1 MSDNSPYGSR
11 LGVGGRHNQIK
22 QGIFDRKKEQAL
34 KMLGQT
40 DYFDDKKIVDIEGA
54 ERNIEG
60 SPSQG
65 GDGQSEA
72 PTTNPAADRARN
84 QQSNMTALMQQH
96 GNKLDPMGAG
106 VLSAAAGLALS
117 DGKPIPALVAGVGG
131 YALAKHFQGQGQS
144 NDQSFD
150 LSQAV
155 EGTQPINEQVIQPA
169 PELRRD
175 EVVTPSEILY
185 KEKADISGVDPGQ
198 SSDDELAISPGFVD
212 AATNRN
218 NTFGQ
223 DAVTMLAQS
232 FKTTGDQTIGT
243 NMQPQIGGES
253 GLESPSQVGAGNVPN
268 PADELVTS
276 FTKSRVPSYLARTLG
291 GGSVV

>member
-1 MSDNSPYGSR
+1 MFFNRPTTGSFNTYGA
-11 LGVGGRHNQIK
+11 GAWNETKEEEETFDGRMEFAPKN
-22 QGIFDRKKEQAL
+22 
-34 KMLGQT
+34 
-40 DYFDDKKIVDIEGA
+40 KIVDIEGA

-60 SPSQG
+60 APSQS

-131 YALAKHFQGQGQS
+131 YALAKHFQGQGQGQAD
-144 NDQSFD
+144 NQSFD
-150 LSQAV
+150 PRQAV
-155 EGTQPINEQVIQPA
+155 EGTPQIQPA
-169 PELRRD
+169 PQITRD
-175 EVVTPSEILY
+175 EQFTQSEAVSQ
-185 KEKADISGVDPGQ
+185 EKADISGMYPNQ
-198 SSDDELAISPGFVD
+198 SEGGLEFAPKLAD
-212 AATNRN
+212 ADTNRAN
-218 NTFGQ
+218 AFS
-223 DAVTMLAQS
+223 DPITMLAQS
-232 FKTTGDQTIGT
+232 AKTTTEDDFNPAFNS

-253 GLESPSQVGAGNVPN
+253 GLELPAPGGQPGNVPN
-268 PADELVTS
+268 PADELITS
-276 FTKSRVPSYLARTLG
+276 FTKGRVPSYLARTLG

>member
-1 MSDNSPYGSR
+1 MFFNRPTTGSFNTYGA
-11 LGVGGRHNQIK
+11 GAWNETKEEEETFDGRMEFAPKN
-22 QGIFDRKKEQAL
+22 
-34 KMLGQT
+34 
-40 DYFDDKKIVDIEGA
+40 KIVDIEGA

-60 SPSQG
+60 APSQG

-84 QQSNMTALMQQH
+84 QQSDMTALLQQY
-96 GNKLDPMGAG
+96 GKVPLDPALGGVAG
-106 VLSAAAGLALS
+106 FGLGMVLG
-117 DGKPIPALVAGVGG
+117 DGKPLPALLGAGAG
-131 YALAKHFQGQGQS
+131 YLLGKS
-144 NDQSFD
+144 NTINLPSNKSFD
-150 LSQAV
+150 ASQAV
-155 EGTQPINEQVIQPA
+155 EGTQPINSGEIQPV
-169 PELRRD
+169 PQLQRD

-185 KEKADISGVDPGQ
+185 KEKADISGIDPGQ
-198 SSDDELAISPGFVD
+198 ASGDELAISPGFVD

>member
-1 MSDNSPYGSR
+1 M
-11 LGVGGRHNQIK
+11 NQ
-22 QGIFDRKKEQAL
+22 
-34 KMLGQT
+34 ML
-40 DYFDDKKIVDIEGA
+40 
-54 ERNIEG
+54 
-60 SPSQG
+60 
-65 GDGQSEA
+65 
-72 PTTNPAADRARN
+72 
-84 QQSNMTALMQQH
+84 QQH
-96 GNKLDPMGAG
+96 GKVLLDPAGGAVMGAG
-106 VLSAAAGLALS
+106 LGMIASGGKLLPTALGAGAGYLLARSNTINLPR
-117 DGKPIPALVAGVGG
+117 GNKP
-131 YALAKHFQGQGQS
+131 
-144 NDQSFD
+144 FD
-150 LSQAV
+150 ASQAI
-155 EGTQPINEQVIQPA
+155 EGTQPINQPGNEQVIQP
-169 PELRRD
+169 PPQLQRD

-198 SSDDELAISPGFVD
+198 SSVDELAISPGFVD

>member
-22 QGIFDRKKEQAL
+22 QGIFDSKKERAL
-34 KMLGQT
+34 QMLRET
-40 DYFDDKKIVDIEGA
+40 DYFDKNKIVDIDKAKG
-54 ERNIEG
+54 NID
-60 SPSQG
+60 G
-65 GDGQSEA
+65 GLKDENLDQSSA
-72 PTTNPAADRARN
+72 PTTNPAADRVRN
-84 QQSNMTALMQQH
+84 QQSDMTALLQQY
-96 GNKLDPMGAG
+96 GKVPLDPALGGVAG
-106 VLSAAAGLALS
+106 FGLGMVLG
-117 DGKPIPALVAGVGG
+117 DGKPLPALLGAGAG
-131 YALAKHFQGQGQS
+131 YLLGKS
-144 NDQSFD
+144 NTINLPSNKSFD
-150 LSQAV
+150 ASQAV
-155 EGTQPINEQVIQPA
+155 EGTQPINSGEIQPV
-169 PELRRD
+169 PQLQRD

-198 SSDDELAISPGFVD
+198 VSGDELAISPGFVD
-212 AATNRN
+212 AATNRS

>member
-1 MSDNSPYGSR
+1 MFFNRPTTGSFNTYGA
-11 LGVGGRHNQIK
+11 GAWNETKEEEETFDGRMEFAPKN
-22 QGIFDRKKEQAL
+22 
-34 KMLGQT
+34 
-40 DYFDDKKIVDIEGA
+40 KIVDIEGA

-60 SPSQG
+60 APSQG

-131 YALAKHFQGQGQS
+131 YALAKHFQGQGQA

-150 LSQAV
+150 PRQAV
-155 EGTQPINEQVIQPA
+155 EGTPQIQPA
-169 PELRRD
+169 PQITRD
-175 EVVTPSEILY
+175 EQFTQSEAVSQ
-185 KEKADISGVDPGQ
+185 EKADISGMYPNQ
-198 SSDDELAISPGFVD
+198 SEGGLEFAPKLAD
-212 AATNRN
+212 ADTNRAN
-218 NTFGQ
+218 AFS
-223 DAVTMLAQS
+223 DPITMLAQS
-232 FKTTGDQTIGT
+232 AKTTTEDDFNPAFNS
-243 NMQPQIGGES
+243 NMQPQIGGDS
-253 GLESPSQVGAGNVPN
+253 GLELPAPGGQPGNVPN
-268 PADELVTS
+268 PADELITS
-276 FTKSRVPSYLARTLG
+276 FTKGRVPSYLARTLG